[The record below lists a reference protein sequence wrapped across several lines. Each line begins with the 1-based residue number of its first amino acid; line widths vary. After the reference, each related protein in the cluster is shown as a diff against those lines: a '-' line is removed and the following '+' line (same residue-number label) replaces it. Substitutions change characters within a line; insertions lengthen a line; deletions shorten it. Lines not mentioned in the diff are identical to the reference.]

1 MAALSIVEHFDV
13 LEHISSRLLS
23 GSVANTIG
31 APYRR
36 L

>member
-13 LEHISSRLLS
+13 LEDIGSRSLTRTVNDFADALL
-23 GSVANTIG
+23 
-31 APYRR
+31 